1 MGGAVVNLV
10 WHRADLRLA
19 DHPALLEALKAGP
32 AVGLVVL
39 DPNNLRTSPRRRAWF
54 LENVRALRE
63 AYRARGGAL
72 WVLEGL
78 PWEKVPEAAK
88 RLRAKAVYALRSY
101 TPYGRYR
108 DLRVKEALPVP
119 LYLLPAPHLI
129 PPDLP
134 RAYRVYTPFAR
145 RFQGVEAPLPA
156 PEALPREEEEGEVP
170 RVLSDVPLPEP
181 GEEAARGRLRAFL
194 EAKLAR
200 YAEERDRLDGEGG
213 SRLSPYFA
221 LGVLS
226 PREAALRALGQGG
239 EGARKWVSELLWRDF
254 SYHLL
259 YHFPH
264 MAEKPMDGRLEA
276 LPWQEDEALFQAWY
290 RGKTGVPL
298 VDAAMRELH
307 ATGLLSNRARMVAA
321 QFAVKYLLLPW
332 KRCEEAFRHLLLDGD
347 RAVNLQGWQWAGGL
361 GVDAAPYFRLFNPV
375 LQGERHDPE
384 RRWLRRWAPE
394 YPSYAPKDPVV
405 DLEAARRRY
414 LSLAEGLLR
423 EKDLPAT
430 PPSP

>member
-1 MGGAVVNLV
+1 MGGAWVNLV

-19 DHPALLEALKAGP
+19 DHPALLEAAKGGR

-78 PWEKVPEAAK
+78 PWEEVPEAAR
-88 RLRAKAVYALRSY
+88 RLKARAVYALAGY

-108 DLRVKEALPVP
+108 DLRVREALPVP
-119 LYLLPAPHLI
+119 LYLLPAPHLV

-145 RFQGVEAPLPA
+145 RFQGVGTPLPA
-156 PEALPREEEEGEVP
+156 PEALPREEEEGKVP
-170 RVLSDVPLPEP
+170 RVLSDIPLPEP
-181 GEEAARGRLRAFL
+181 GEEAARAKLGAFL
-194 EAKLAR
+194 ETKLAR

-213 SRLSPYFA
+213 SRLSPYFT

-226 PREAALRALGQGG
+226 PREAAFRALALGG

-264 MAEKPMDGRLEA
+264 MAERALEGRLEA
-276 LPWQEDEALFQAWY
+276 LPWQEEDLFQAWY
-290 RGKTGVPL
+290 WGKTGVPL

-307 ATGLLSNRARMVAA
+307 ATGFLSNRARMVTA

-332 KRCEEAFRHLLLDGD
+332 RRAEGAFRHLLLDGD

-375 LQGERHDPE
+375 LQGERHDPG

-394 YPSYAPKDPVV
+394 YPSYAPQDPVV

-414 LSLAEGLLR
+414 LSLAGDLLG
-423 EKDLPAT
+423 KDPPAA

>member
-1 MGGAVVNLV
+1 MGPLLV
-10 WHRADLRLA
+10 WHRGDLRLH
-19 DHPALLEALKAGP
+19 DHPALLEALARGP
-32 AVGLVVL
+32 VVGLVVL
-39 DPNNLRTSPRRRAWF
+39 DPNNLKTTPRRRAWF

-78 PWEKVPEAAK
+78 PWEKVPEAAR
-88 RLRAKAVYALRSY
+88 RLKAKAVYALTRH

-108 DLRVKEALPVP
+108 DGRVREALPVP
-119 LYLLPAPHLI
+119 LHLLPAPHLL

-134 RAYRVYTPFAR
+134 RAYRVYTPFSRLYRGA
-145 RFQGVEAPLPA
+145 APPLPP
-156 PEALPREEEEGEVP
+156 PEALPKGPEEGEIP
-170 RVLSDVPLPEP
+170 REDPGLPLPEP
-181 GEEAARGRLRAFL
+181 GEEAALAGLRAFL
-194 EAKLAR
+194 EAKLPR

-226 PREAALRALGQGG
+226 PRLAAWEAERRGG
-239 EGARKWVSELLWRDF
+239 EGARKWVAELLWRDF

-259 YHFPH
+259 YHFPW
-264 MAEKPMDGRLEA
+264 MAERPLDPRFQA
-276 LPWQEDEALFQAWY
+276 FPWQEDEALFQAWY
-290 RGKTGVPL
+290 EGKTGVPL

-307 ATGLLSNRARMVAA
+307 ATGFLSNRARMNAA
-321 QFAVKYLLLPW
+321 QFAVKHLLLPW

-361 GVDAAPYFRLFNPV
+361 GVDAAPYFRVFNPV

-384 RRWLRRWAPE
+384 GRWLKRWAPE

-405 DLEAARRRY
+405 DLEEARRRY
-414 LSLAEGLLR
+414 LRLAR
-423 EKDLPAT
+423 DLARG
-430 PPSP
+430 

>member
-1 MGGAVVNLV
+1 MGRVLV
-10 WHRADLRLA
+10 WHRGDLRLS
-19 DHPALLEALKAGP
+19 DHSALLQAFSQGTP
-32 AVGLVVL
+32 VGLVVL

-63 AYRARGGAL
+63 AYRERGGAL

-78 PWEKVPEAAK
+78 PWEKVPEAAR

-108 DLRVKEALPVP
+108 DGRVREALPVP
-119 LYLLPAPHLI
+119 LHLLPAPHLV

-134 RAYRVYTPFAR
+134 QAYRVYTPFAR

-156 PEALPREEEEGEVP
+156 PLALPREEEEGEVP
-170 RVLSDVPLPEP
+170 QAQSDVPLPEP
-181 GEEAARGRLRAFL
+181 GEEAARERLLAFL

-226 PREAALRALGQGG
+226 PREAAFLALAQGG

-259 YHFPH
+259 YHFPW
-264 MAEKPMDGRLEA
+264 MTERPLDARFQA
-276 LPWQEDEALFQAWY
+276 FPWREDEGLFRAWY
-290 RGKTGVPL
+290 EGRTGIPL

-307 ATGLLSNRARMVAA
+307 ATGFLSNRGRMVAA
-321 QFAVKYLLLPW
+321 QVAVKYLLLPW

-361 GVDAAPYFRLFNPV
+361 GVDAAPYFRLFNPT

-384 RRWLRRWAPE
+384 GRWLRRWAPE
-394 YPSYAPKDPVV
+394 YPSYAPKNPVV
-405 DLEAARRRY
+405 DLEEARRRY
-414 LSLAEGLLR
+414 LALAKEVGQATLPLEGP
-423 EKDLPAT
+423 E
-430 PPSP
+430 

>member
-1 MGGAVVNLV
+1 MGPLLV
-10 WHRADLRLA
+10 WHRGDLRLH
-19 DHPALLEALKAGP
+19 DHPALLEALARGP
-32 AVGLVVL
+32 VVGLVVL
-39 DPNNLRTSPRRRAWF
+39 DPNNLKTTPRRRAWF

-72 WVLEGL
+72 WVLEGF

-101 TPYGRYR
+101 TPYGRHR
-108 DLRVKEALPVP
+108 DARVQEALPVP
-119 LYLLPAPHLI
+119 LHLL

-134 RAYRVYTPFAR
+134 KPYRVYTPFSRLYRGA
-145 RFQGVEAPLPA
+145 APPLPP
-156 PEALPREEEEGEVP
+156 PEALPKGPEEGEIP
-170 RVLSDVPLPEP
+170 REDPGLPLPEP
-181 GEEAARGRLRAFL
+181 GEEAALRRLRAFL
-194 EAKLAR
+194 EAKLPR

-226 PREAALRALGQGG
+226 PRLAAWEAERRGG
-239 EGARKWVSELLWRDF
+239 EGARKWVAELLWRDF

-259 YHFPH
+259 YHFPW
-264 MAEKPMDGRLEA
+264 MAERPLDPRFQA

-290 RGKTGVPL
+290 EGKTGVPL

-307 ATGLLSNRARMVAA
+307 ATGFLSNRARMNAA

-332 KRCEEAFRHLLLDGD
+332 QRAEEAFRHLLLDGD

-361 GVDAAPYFRLFNPV
+361 GVDAAPYFRVFNPV

-384 RRWLRRWAPE
+384 GRCKQLGNSAHHFTPALTCSHFPPPHPSEPPRHTKSPE
-394 YPSYAPKDPVV
+394 ALY
-405 DLEAARRRY
+405 
-414 LSLAEGLLR
+414 
-423 EKDLPAT
+423 
-430 PPSP
+430 SPTGGPR

>member
-19 DHPALLEALKAGP
+19 DHPALLQALKAGP

-72 WVLEGL
+72 WVLQGL
-78 PWEKVPEAAK
+78 PWEKVPEAAR

-108 DLRVKEALPVP
+108 DERVQEALPVP
-119 LYLLPAPHLI
+119 LHL
-129 PPDLP
+129 
-134 RAYRVYTPFAR
+134 
-145 RFQGVEAPLPA
+145 
-156 PEALPREEEEGEVP
+156 
-170 RVLSDVPLPEP
+170 LPEP
-181 GEEAARGRLRAFL
+181 GEEAARERLRAFL

-226 PREAALRALGQGG
+226 PREAAFRALAQGG

-259 YHFPH
+259 YHFPY
-264 MAEKPMDGRLEA
+264 MAEKPLDERLEA
-276 LPWQEDEALFQAWY
+276 LPWQADEALFRAWY
-290 RGKTGVPL
+290 RGQTGVPL

-307 ATGLLSNRARMVAA
+307 ATGFLSNRGRMVAA

-347 RAVNLQGWQWAGGL
+347 RAANLQGWQWAGGL
-361 GVDAAPYFRLFNPV
+361 GVDAAPYFRLFNPL

-394 YPSYAPKDPVV
+394 YPSYAPQDPVV

-414 LSLAEGLLR
+414 LSLAGGLLR
-423 EKDLPAT
+423 GKGYPAD

>member
-1 MGGAVVNLV
+1 
-10 WHRADLRLA
+10 
-19 DHPALLEALKAGP
+19 
-32 AVGLVVL
+32 
-39 DPNNLRTSPRRRAWF
+39 
-54 LENVRALRE
+54 
-63 AYRARGGAL
+63 
-72 WVLEGL
+72 
-78 PWEKVPEAAK
+78 
-88 RLRAKAVYALRSY
+88 
-101 TPYGRYR
+101 
-108 DLRVKEALPVP
+108 
-119 LYLLPAPHLI
+119 
-129 PPDLP
+129 
-134 RAYRVYTPFAR
+134 
-145 RFQGVEAPLPA
+145 VEAPLPA

-170 RVLSDVPLPEP
+170 GAQSDVPLPEP
-181 GEEAARGRLRAFL
+181 GEEAARRRLRAFL

-226 PREAALRALGQGG
+226 PREAAFRALAQGG

-259 YHFPH
+259 YHFPY
-264 MAEKPMDGRLEA
+264 MAEKPLDERLEA
-276 LPWQEDEALFQAWY
+276 LPWQADEALFRAWY
-290 RGKTGVPL
+290 RGQTGVPL

-307 ATGLLSNRARMVAA
+307 ATGFLSNRGRMVAA

-347 RAVNLQGWQWAGGL
+347 RAANLQGWQWAGGL
-361 GVDAAPYFRLFNPV
+361 GVDAAPYFRLFNPL

-394 YPSYAPKDPVV
+394 YPSYAPQDPVV

-414 LSLAEGLLR
+414 LSLAGGLLR
-423 EKDLPAT
+423 GKGYPAD